1 MALLESSLTFN
12 LKILGSRQVSEPPN
26 THSFYIYIYTH
37 FCLNFVSPVQQPV
50 LLVATTQ
57 SLLEIKMENT
67 GNRGIEG
74 KAVSFSTF
82 LKYSESITNI

>member
-37 FCLNFVSPVQQPV
+37 FCLNFVSPV

-74 KAVSFSTF
+74 KAVSFNTF